1 MNEAKEGTK
10 KKVNS
15 DIAAVETLL
24 TAWETGNLSQT
35 ASLLADSFRAVGA
48 APFPL
53 TREDFVMFQ
62 RVHNEAFP
70 DWTFNVNRI
79 EAKDD
84 KICVTCRIKATHTG
98 SYDLSKLSL
107 VFQSIQPTGKT
118 WPWSA
123 EYMIFTVK
131 SGKITHLKINT
142 IAENWIKG
150 IVDWLGI
157 KLPISMV

>member
-1 MNEAKEGTK
+1 MNEAKEGANK
-10 KKVNS
+10 RANS
-15 DIAAVETLL
+15 DIATVEALL

-35 ASLLADSFRAVGA
+35 ASLLADSFRAIGP

-70 DWTFNVNRI
+70 DWTFNISRI

-84 KICVTCRIKATHTG
+84 RIYVTCRIKATHIG

-118 WPWSA
+118 WPWLA
-123 EYMIFTVK
+123 EDMIFTIK
-131 SGKITHLKINT
+131 NSKITHIKINT
-142 IAENWIKG
+142 VSENWVKG

-157 KLPISMV
+157 KLPISTV